1 MGRNLYHSAEGSHW
15 TKKNHKYIRKEG
27 NRYIYPEDVNKG
39 SKTRTARDVISDRG
53 LVRVDHVRV
62 PELGIH
68 DNRVETY
75 KPKHGTQQKLK
86 FDSLIDNHRVRFT
99 HRENDPNTNGA
110 RGAKFQQ
117 ERNNQAIGRELKQE
131 NAINNQRSADYKKLS
146 EQHANRQAAKSGKV
160 VNPTYTLRDD
170 QGNKV
175 MRLQSK
181 DKLSTPTVADYKKF
195 SQQRANREA
204 AKNGVKEIYQF
215 DDGSSWREYGRS
227 TQEFAKDNG
236 RNKIKQMR
244 QKKAL
249 NQQGSN
255 SMTSDSVKK
264 VNQERRRKEAA
275 GASNLY
281 VRNQDDAKR
290 ISKLRKET
298 SDWILQDGK
307 DVAFTHE
314 DVRPGK
320 NGGRP
325 KVFKTYELRSG
336 YSADAANRQKNA
348 QRKAEANIKSYDY
361 AKEQD
366 NWNQSNPGT
375 TRAKK
380 KLATYRQGNSLFADD
395 SPYTKKHVTKEMA
408 QRTDEFDK
416 DLNRR
421 KYANSAK
428 ESNKEIIKNTSNKLK
443 KKGYFTVQ
451 NGKTVFV
458 PSDDITMKKVSK
470 GRQLVDKIKSKFSKK
485 K

>member
-27 NRYIYPEDVNKG
+27 NRYIYPEDVAKS
-39 SKTRTARDVISDRG
+39 SKTKTARDILSEKG
-53 LVRVDHVRV
+53 VR
-62 PELGIH
+62 
-68 DNRVETY
+68 RVEYKTLEVPSNRNGFDNSHDRITFRDTDYKDKNGNYRSSFYTNNDKRHDGSFY
-75 KPKHGTQQKLK
+75 KPTNSLANPRYKYRDEIEANEKKARQAENRKNSLNKQGT
-86 FDSLIDNHRVRFT
+86 R
-99 HRENDPNTNGA
+99 
-110 RGAKFQQ
+110 
-117 ERNNQAIGRELKQE
+117 
-131 NAINNQRSADYKKLS
+131 DYKKFS

-160 VNPTYTLRDD
+160 VNPTYTLRDN

-175 MRLQSK
+175 ARLQSK
-181 DKLSTPTVADYKKF
+181 DKVQMPTVADYKKA
-195 SQQRANREA
+195 SQLTSG
-204 AKNGVKEIYQF
+204 AKNRKKMVDSQ
-215 DDGSSWREYGRS
+215 GSLSSIEK
-227 TQEFAKDNG
+227 AKA
-236 RNKIKQMR
+236 QAAA
-244 QKKAL
+244 QKRKNTL
-249 NQQGSN
+249 NSQGSN
-255 SMTSDSVKK
+255 PITTDRLKK

-421 KYANSAK
+421 KYANSVK
-428 ESNKEIIKNTSNKLK
+428 ESNKEIIKNASNKLK